1 MQAQPFL
8 TNNTQLHGFHKLFS
22 PRSLSVTYTSSP
34 EAQEVSAS
42 DSGVSACNFQS
53 KTTESL
59 HQGFITGGL
68 VINGRFDVKRILQMY
83 TSRLQAGGC
92 PIGILNY
99 IQDLWGE
106 VFQ

>member
-1 MQAQPFL
+1 MQ
-8 TNNTQLHGFHKLFS
+8 FS
-22 PRSLSVTYTSSP
+22 VKNYRVL
-34 EAQEVSAS
+34 ASA
-42 DSGVSACNFQS
+42 
-53 KTTESL
+53 
-59 HQGFITGGL
+59 FITGGL

-83 TSRLQAGGC
+83 TSRLHAGGC